1 MSLAT
6 AMEEEIAG
14 MKRTKLSTRVSR
26 HFQRFGY
33 RVDSFCGHETFSFS
47 PHSFMQ
53 NKIDL
58 VPYLMCMKT
67 P

>member
-33 RVDSFCGHETFSFS
+33 RADSFRGHGTFSFS
-47 PHSFMQ
+47 LLTVSYKKKLTWYP
-53 NKIDL
+53 I
-58 VPYLMCMKT
+58 
-67 P
+67 